1 MPVDNGTT
9 PRSVYDRLREI
20 YGDDLSDEDLGRA
33 AGVPTR
39 TLARWKANGNATQYR
54 RVIEMLTLVGWFN
67 PSGDSALADLERAR
81 RVAIRL
87 ADEAEQLA
95 QLLGQA
101 RAADG

>member
-1 MPVDNGTT
+1 MENDTT
-9 PRSVYDRLREI
+9 PRSVYDRLREL
-20 YGDDLSDEDLGRA
+20 YGEELSDEDLGRA

-67 PSGDSALADLERAR
+67 PSGGSELADLERAR

-87 ADEAEQLA
+87 ADEAGQLA
-95 QLLGQA
+95 RLLGQD